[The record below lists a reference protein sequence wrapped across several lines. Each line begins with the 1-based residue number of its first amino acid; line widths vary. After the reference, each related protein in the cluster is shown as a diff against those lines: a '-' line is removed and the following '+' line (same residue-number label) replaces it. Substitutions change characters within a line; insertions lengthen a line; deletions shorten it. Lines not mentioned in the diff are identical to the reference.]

1 MPVIYKK
8 HLLYQAWRFLWRSE
22 NGPFNWYISW
32 NSFKLSCERLNCIC
46 AMKAGIHR
54 TIDDLLIMYLA
65 STDCTWLLMYYLQND
80 TRKRKTSEILAIIAI
95 ILLIIDTAGTFLAQG
110 GGRFLPLSDQQSG
123 ILLGISSII
132 LFFLSFG
139 IGYRQ
144 KTRITTVLL
153 IAGGLILAISKLIE
167 PTMRLNLFLA
177 VALPYLYVSL
187 IVIGFIL
194 TGLGLLRV
202 VRRQWR

>member
-1 MPVIYKK
+1 
-8 HLLYQAWRFLWRSE
+8 
-22 NGPFNWYISW
+22 
-32 NSFKLSCERLNCIC
+32 
-46 AMKAGIHR
+46 
-54 TIDDLLIMYLA
+54 MYH
-65 STDCTWLLMYYLQND
+65 LQND
-80 TRKRKTSEILAIIAI
+80 LRKRRISEILAIVAI
-95 ILLIIDTAGTFLAQG
+95 VLLSIDTAGTFLAQG
-110 GGRFLPLSDQQSG
+110 GVRFLPLTDQQSG

-153 IAGGLILAISKLIE
+153 IAGGLLLAVSKLVE
-167 PTMRLNLFLA
+167 PTMGLNLFLA

-194 TGLGLLRV
+194 IGLGLLRA
-202 VRRQWR
+202 VRRQ

>member
-1 MPVIYKK
+1 
-8 HLLYQAWRFLWRSE
+8 
-22 NGPFNWYISW
+22 
-32 NSFKLSCERLNCIC
+32 
-46 AMKAGIHR
+46 
-54 TIDDLLIMYLA
+54 
-65 STDCTWLLMYYLQND
+65 MYYLQND

-95 ILLIIDTAGTFLAQG
+95 ILLVIDTAGTFLAQG
-110 GGRFLPLSDQQSG
+110 GRRFLPLTDQQSG

-153 IAGGLILAISKLIE
+153 IAGGLILAVSKLIE
-167 PTMRLNLFLA
+167 PTMGLNLFLA
-177 VALPYLYVSL
+177 LALPYLYISL

-202 VRRQWR
+202 VRRQ

>member
-1 MPVIYKK
+1 
-8 HLLYQAWRFLWRSE
+8 
-22 NGPFNWYISW
+22 
-32 NSFKLSCERLNCIC
+32 
-46 AMKAGIHR
+46 
-54 TIDDLLIMYLA
+54 
-65 STDCTWLLMYYLQND
+65 MYYLQND

-95 ILLIIDTAGTFLAQG
+95 ILLLIDTAGTFLAQG
-110 GGRFLPLSDQQSG
+110 GRRFLPLTDQQSG

-132 LFFLSFG
+132 LLFLSFG

-153 IAGGLILAISKLIE
+153 IAGGLILAVSKLIE
-167 PTMRLNLFLA
+167 PTMGLNLFLA
-177 VALPYLYVSL
+177 VALPYLYISL

-202 VRRQWR
+202 VRRQ